1 MFRNQILRSFAALI
15 LVFWAIAFAGHPAD
29 ASVIPELENIY
40 GAADFSFGAG
50 VKNRKLYEPFN
61 SGCFVRSR
69 IEDAFASGPLTFW
82 TLVGHQFVIF
92 SGVLNPSGAPETV
105 TVRGVDAGGVWILV
119 RTGKD
124 SS

>member
-1 MFRNQILRSFAALI
+1 MNQVNF
-15 LVFWAIAFAGHPAD
+15 
-29 ASVIPELENIY
+29 E
-40 GAADFSFGAG
+40 
-50 VKNRKLYEPFN
+50 
-61 SGCFVRSR
+61 
-69 IEDAFASGPLTFW
+69 